1 MWCPGRRRA
10 LRSWRSWEGPSSLAE
25 GAGPPALPSAQR
37 DRDWVQASGFNHK
50 GRHARCPRP
59 AALRSAVHRKVLS
72 RDAPPTP
79 PSGHGSPSRHVP
91 SVSAPGHQPG
101 CVGLGGGGG
110 CADVTAVT
118 WRQCPPAPSHS
129 MRSKPTLLEG
139 NFANSKDWGPQ
150 TLILPPAF
158 LSPTPARPHPQ
169 PLCPLEL
176 PLDQPRPWWGDHSP
190 ASPSAPPSQALP
202 HLQP

>member
-1 MWCPGRRRA
+1 MRKGLAHRPCLQPSETETGSRRLASTIRGGTRVA
-10 LRSWRSWEGPSSLAE
+10 RGQRPSGLLCTEKSFLE
-25 GAGPPALPSAQR
+25 MPPP
-37 DRDWVQASGFNHK
+37 
-50 GRHARCPRP
+50 
-59 AALRSAVHRKVLS
+59 
-72 RDAPPTP
+72 P
-79 PSGHGSPSRHVP
+79 PSGHGSPSWHVP

-158 LSPTPARPHPQ
+158 LFPAPRALTP
-169 PLCPLEL
+169 
-176 PLDQPRPWWGDHSP
+176 
-190 ASPSAPPSQALP
+190 SPSAPLSCPWTSLALGGETTA
-202 HLQP
+202 QPLPLPRLPRPCPTSSPDSCHTLPLGCWEAAPRA